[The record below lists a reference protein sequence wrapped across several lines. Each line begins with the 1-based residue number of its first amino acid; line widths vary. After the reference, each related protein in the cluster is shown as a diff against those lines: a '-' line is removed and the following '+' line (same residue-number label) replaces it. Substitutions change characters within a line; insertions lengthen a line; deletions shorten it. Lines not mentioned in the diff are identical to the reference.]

1 LKFNKEFLDKLNYY
15 VNRGLVKYYVLNDNL
30 IILETSRSRKLNKF
44 PIVIENLKSLNKNK
58 IKMLLVRIGGNSMID
73 TFGYRRKIAR
83 VRTRLR

>member
-1 LKFNKEFLDKLNYY
+1 LKLGRKLLDKLNYY
-15 VNRGLVKYYVLNDNL
+15 VNRRLIKYYVLKDNL
-30 IILETSRSRKLNKF
+30 IILETSRCRKLNKF

-58 IKMLLVRIGGNSMID
+58 IKILLVRIGGNSMID